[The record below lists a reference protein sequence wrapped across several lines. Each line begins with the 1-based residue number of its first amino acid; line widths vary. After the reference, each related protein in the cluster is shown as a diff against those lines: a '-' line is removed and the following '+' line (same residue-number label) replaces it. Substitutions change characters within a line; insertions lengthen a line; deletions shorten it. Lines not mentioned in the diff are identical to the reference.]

1 MQYSKGVNNKLFSF
15 TGSQLSMQL
24 LHLRIIAFQEAS
36 DKAKTRREVAEGS
49 LLQLSMDDLFKGIT
63 GSWH

>member
-1 MQYSKGVNNKLFSF
+1 
-15 TGSQLSMQL
+15 MQL